1 MIIFKSYSDLLKEST
16 NVSPFRDDELG
27 STEIRQSA
35 RALQVALVVKNLPA
49 IAGDIR
55 DMDSIPG
62 SGKSSGR
69 GHVNPL

>member
-27 STEIRQSA
+27 SREIKQSA

-69 GHVNPL
+69 GHGNPL